1 MQGDIESPM
10 YQNWQFI
17 LSAMQGDIEC
27 IDMKSIIYKISF
39 SNARWHRQSNLPKSY
54 FISY

>member
-17 LSAMQGDIEC
+17 LSAMQGDIEY
-27 IDMKSIIYKISF
+27 IDIYQRLLLAKQGDMNI
-39 SNARWHRQSNLPKSY
+39 PE
-54 FISY
+54 